1 MGLTWRDLLSSAAV
15 VLIVFAWTGLQ
26 LHAGLPLLSTAWAVS
41 IVELG
46 LSATCAVMAAGD
58 LHTRPQPR
66 SGVIMRKA
74 TTLLGSI
81 ALVAGLAGLIGDSG
95 HALEVLVMAMIMLW
109 LAGTCWH
116 VMSIGA
122 EQ

>member
-46 LSATCAVMAAGD
+46 LSAACAVMAAGD

>member
-1 MGLTWRDLLSSAAV
+1 MGLTWRDLVSSATM
-15 VLIVFAWTGLQ
+15 VLIVLAWAGLK
-26 LHAGLPLLSTAWAVS
+26 LHQGLPLLSSAWAVS

-46 LSATCAVMAAGD
+46 LSTGCALTAAGD

-66 SGVIMRKA
+66 AGVLIRKA

-81 ALVAGLAGLIGDSG
+81 ALVAGLAGLIGDSA

-116 VMSIGA
+116 VMSIGS
-122 EQ
+122 QQ